1 MKPIAVEGIRL
12 RFCRVKPFY
21 KDCRPGSA
29 MRRRVLIERTVQI
42 LTVTHVPTRNSRA
55 IRSEITVP
63 TQKTPDSAVH
73 GHWSDW
79 RCDGGALPAGAQ
91 HRRWCAAVSGSPPRG
106 TIVYLHGVADNRT
119 SGDRVVAR
127 YTAQGYEVI
136 AYDSRAHGDSQGTMC
151 TNGFF
156 EKQRSAA
163 RSRDG

>member
-1 MKPIAVEGIRL
+1 MATGVIGVATAVLYQQAPSIAAGALLYPARMPFKPKPANCEAVTFSGEGVELAGPR
-12 RFCRVKPFY
+12 
-21 KDCRPGSA
+21 CRPS
-29 MRRRVLIERTVQI
+29 
-42 LTVTHVPTRNSRA
+42 
-55 IRSEITVP
+55 
-63 TQKTPDSAVH
+63 
-73 GHWSDW
+73 
-79 RCDGGALPAGAQ
+79 
-91 HRRWCAAVSGSPPRG
+91 SPPRG